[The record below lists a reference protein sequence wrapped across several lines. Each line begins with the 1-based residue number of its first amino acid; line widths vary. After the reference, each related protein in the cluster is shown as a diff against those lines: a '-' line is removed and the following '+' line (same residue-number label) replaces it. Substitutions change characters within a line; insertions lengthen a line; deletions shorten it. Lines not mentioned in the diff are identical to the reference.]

1 MVCELMENDNEPLS
15 SLVRANANRLED
27 RLLRIEGNL
36 PAALYEF
43 ERDESLPF
51 GGRFLYLT
59 PQWEALTGV
68 PRAEAL
74 ADYGVALGLIHRDD
88 IQRYLEADDTRSNH
102 GITLRIKVRIWPR
115 QGKMRW
121 VEIVESPD
129 TRTADGRMVCNGL
142 AIDITAEKEAQDRLV
157 AMVQSLS
164 ERERQVFSGLG
175 VGKTLKEIARAL
187 GVSPSSIKSHKLKIM
202 RKLGAKKLSE
212 VVLVYGVTAE

>member
-1 MVCELMENDNEPLS
+1 MENDNEPLS
-15 SLVRANANRLED
+15 SLVRAHSNRLED

-36 PAALYEF
+36 PAVLYEF

-59 PQWEALTGV
+59 PQWEAQTGV
-68 PRAEAL
+68 PRDEAL
-74 ADYGVALGLIHRDD
+74 ADYSVALGLIHRDD
-88 IQRYLEADDTRSNH
+88 IQRYLEADDTALNH
-102 GITLRIKVRIWPR
+102 GISLRIKVRIWPR

-121 VEIVESPD
+121 IEIVESPYM
-129 TRTADGRMVCNGL
+129 RTSEGRMVLNGL
-142 AIDITAEKEAQDRLV
+142 AMDITAEKEAQDRLV

-164 ERERQVFSGLG
+164 ERERQVFAGLG
-175 VGKTLKEIARAL
+175 VGKTLKEIAKAL
-187 GVSPSSIKSHKLKIM
+187 GVSPSTIKAHKAKVM